1 MVTAVS
7 ADTRQKENTPWVEL
21 LIVLSILTVLTAIM
35 TWPLVFHLSN
45 SLVGYKDADQVAK
58 VWGFW
63 YSKEALTHGTN
74 PAFFNTLAY
83 PDGYYSPIRQASLT
97 MHILLLPVEVMFSP
111 VAAYNIGFLL
121 TYILTGVAGYYL
133 CKDITGHRAAALFG
147 GVLIMVF
154 PSRVAQA
161 VAGHVETANLALP
174 LLYFLFLRRTI
185 LLPSIKNAV
194 WMGVA
199 FSLACMLHLTI
210 TVYVMLPLS
219 AFLVPVML
227 SILRKGDFFNREVWK
242 MLLIGA
248 GIALAIML
256 PFYIPML
263 RFSLNPPDYAFE
275 GGANL
280 PALSTDLLGFI
291 TPSPDNPVLTALGL
305 VPKQTREV
313 MGFFLPE
320 ITAYLGL
327 VPLAFTVLSL
337 VRGREESRGW
347 LLVGLVAMLLSLGPV
362 LKVWGG
368 LIPSPWSPEQP
379 LTLPY
384 ALLAKLPVFSLGRTP
399 GRFNLV
405 TGMALA
411 IVASDGV
418 RVFLENARPW
428 KTIVFSLAALIMMV
442 EYLYV
447 FPMEVYPVVE
457 PAAVRRLAS
466 MTPDGAVLNVPVGD
480 RYTSHYAIFYQ
491 TSHSWPI
498 MDGYSDREIPNR
510 PGVLELLGWLTQ
522 PVPDEDIVAHPDP
535 AALRSV
541 LVEQGISYVLL
552 NQRFT
557 SEARAYNQVMQDSL
571 GGPVA
576 GDEELVLYQVE
587 GTSEP
592 DAPVIALTGN
602 GWGEASLENGS
613 ASRYLDGSAQ
623 LVVYTPHPVQGLLR
637 LQIGQPESE
646 CDLRISDQSQTV
658 VYAGPAAPESVIEVR
673 QALEAACNVYDL
685 AVNTTSSQ
693 AADAC
698 EGITVTSIEV
708 ITE

>member
-7 ADTRQKENTPWVEL
+7 ADTRQNENNPWLEM
-21 LIVLSILTVLTAIM
+21 LIVLSIFIMLAAVM
-35 TWPLVFHLSN
+35 TWPLIFHLSD

-63 YSKEALTHGTN
+63 YSKEAITHGSN
-74 PAFFNTLAY
+74 PAYFSSLAY
-83 PDGYYSPIRQASLT
+83 PDGYYSPIRQAGLT

-111 VAAYNIGFLL
+111 VVAYNLGFLL
-121 TYILTGVAGYYL
+121 TYILTGVVGYYL

-147 GVLIMVF
+147 GVMIMVF

-161 VAGHVETANLALP
+161 VAGHVETSNLAFP
-174 LLYFLFLRRTI
+174 LLYLMFLRRTI
-185 LLPSIKNAV
+185 LSPSIKNAV
-194 WMGVA
+194 WTGTA
-199 FSLACMLHLTI
+199 FALACMLHLTLP
-210 TVYVMLPLS
+210 VYVMLPLS

-227 SILRKGDFFNREVWK
+227 SILRKGDFFNWEVWK

-256 PFYIPML
+256 PFYIPMIRL
-263 RFSLNPPDYAFE
+263 SINPPNYVVE
-275 GGANL
+275 GGASL

-305 VPKQTREV
+305 VPEQTREV

-327 VPLAFTVLSL
+327 VPLAFAVLSL
-337 VRGREESRGW
+337 IRGREESRGW
-347 LLVGLVAMLLSLGPV
+347 LLIGLAAMLLSLGPA

-379 LTLPY
+379 LMLPY
-384 ALLAKLPVFSLGRTP
+384 ALLTKLPVFSLGRTP

-405 TGMALA
+405 TGMALTV
-411 IVASDGV
+411 VASDGV

-428 KTIVFSLAALIMMV
+428 KTITISLAALIMLT

-447 FPMEVYPVVE
+447 FPMEVYPVSE

-466 MTPDGAVLNVPVGD
+466 MTPDGALLNVPVGN
-480 RYTSHYAIFYQ
+480 RYTAHYAIFYQ

-510 PGVLELLGWLTQ
+510 PGVLELLDWLTQ
-522 PVPDEDIVAHPDP
+522 PAPYEDIVAHPGP
-535 AALRSV
+535 ETVRSV
-541 LVEQGISYVLL
+541 LAEQGISYVLL

-557 SEARAYNQVMQDSL
+557 SEAQAYNQVLQGSL
-571 GGPVA
+571 GTPVA
-576 GDEELVLYQVE
+576 GDDEFVLYQVMGAPGPAE
-587 GTSEP
+587 
-592 DAPVIALTGN
+592 PVIALAGD
-602 GWGEASLENGS
+602 GWSEVSLENGA

-623 LVVYTPHPVQGLLR
+623 LVVYTPYPVQGLLR
-637 LQIGQPESE
+637 LQIGQPEGE
-646 CDLRISDQSQTV
+646 CGLRISDQDQMV
-658 VYAGPAAPESVIEVR
+658 VYTGPTASESAIEVR

-685 AVNTTSSQ
+685 AVNTDPSQ
-693 AADAC
+693 AADVC
-698 EGITVTSIEV
+698 EGVTVTSIEV